1 MLTTIVFSI
10 LQRYSTVI
18 IAILAILMRVKIP
31 PKEDY
36 ETDVL
41 CISPSESFCSL
52 FALMKGQQY
61 KDQLCH
67 LLPYGGNMTLINKS
81 DIK

>member
-1 MLTTIVFSI
+1 M
-10 LQRYSTVI
+10 I

-41 CISPSESFCSL
+41 RISPSESFCSL

-61 KDQLCH
+61 KDQFCH

-81 DIK
+81 DTK